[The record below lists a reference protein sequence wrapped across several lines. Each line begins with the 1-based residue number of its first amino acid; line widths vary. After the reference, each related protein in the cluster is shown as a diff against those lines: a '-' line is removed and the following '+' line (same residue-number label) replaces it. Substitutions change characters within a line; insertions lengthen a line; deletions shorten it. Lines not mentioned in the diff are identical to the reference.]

1 MKFIGI
7 DLGWR
12 SGESGLCRL
21 QLQSTPNGDRLGI
34 EDLTCRLSLEEIFAW
49 LDKGLGE
56 AEGAMVAVDAPTI
69 IPNQTGTR
77 LPDRLTHKYFGKYHA
92 GCYPANLGR
101 PFAERTTGVGKLLEE
116 RGFLHAP
123 EIQAQRQG
131 RYQIE
136 VFPHPAM
143 VQLFQL
149 ERIIKYKKGNLAQKR
164 QGLLELQS
172 YIENILPQLTPALDL
187 TLAPGME
194 PWRSPLTLNGKEL
207 KHQEDQWDSLICAYI
222 GAYWWYWGRE
232 RNWVLGDESTGYIV
246 VPTLGADQP
255 VPDAEKN

>member
-21 QLQSTPNGDRLGI
+21 RLKSTPTGDRLCI
-34 EDLTCRLSLEEIFAW
+34 EDIICRLSLEEIFAW

-92 GCYPANLGR
+92 GCYPANLAR
-101 PFAERTTGVGKLLEE
+101 PFAERTITVGNMLKE

-172 YIENILPQLTPALDL
+172 YIENILPQLTPALEL
-187 TLAPGME
+187 TLPPGIE
-194 PWRSPLTLNGKEL
+194 SWRSPLTLNSKEL
-207 KHQEDQWDSLICAYI
+207 KRQEDQWDSLICAYI

-255 VPDAEKN
+255 QPDL

>member
-7 DLGWR
+7 DLGWS
-12 SGESGLCRL
+12 SGESGLCHLRL
-21 QLQSTPNGDRLGI
+21 ESAPTGDRLWV
-34 EDLTCRLSLEEIFAW
+34 EDITCRLSLTDIFAW
-49 LDKGLGE
+49 LDGE
-56 AEGAMVAVDAPTI
+56 LTASEGAMVAVDAPTI
-69 IPNQTGTR
+69 IPNVGGTR

-92 GCYPANLGR
+92 GCYPANLAR
-101 PFAERTTGVGKLLEE
+101 PFAARTTGVGKLLEE

-123 EIQAQRQG
+123 EIEAQRQG

-172 YIENILPQLTPALDL
+172 YMENVLPQLTPALEL
-187 TLAPGME
+187 TLPPGME
-194 PWRSPLTLNGKEL
+194 SWRSPLALNGKEL
-207 KHQEDQWDSLICAYI
+207 KRLEDQWDSLICAYI
-222 GAYWWYWGRE
+222 GAYWWYWGRK
-232 RNWVLGDESTGYIV
+232 RNWVLGDASTGYIV
-246 VPTLGADQP
+246 VPTLSADQP
-255 VPDAEKN
+255 IPNR